1 MPLVLGR
8 GRFWRRSSRL
18 VAMALSLSSSSCRWS
33 SSSSLRLRLRLR
45 LRPHPP
51 PPACSAGF
59 QLDPTTPTGGFHGIV
74 FKGGG
79 VKGMAYVGALQAL
92 ENKGVTAASM
102 TYFAGSSAGSI
113 IAAMMAAGVSVK
125 ELERKLYG
133 IDWQKVMDGSHFL
146 GFELI
151 NLVRFYGLYKGQY
164 LEDAVIETLLHQQT
178 GIARITFKQL
188 YEQTGKFLR
197 VTGTNLT
204 DNELNVFDPHS
215 APDMPVSKAV
225 HISACVPLFFRSVE
239 YKSKYFVDGGTL
251 RNLDLTAF
259 EGYIDPP
266 ERALAMD
273 LVDTAPPAASSI
285 TGVVQFLLA
294 LMQTLAKYAN
304 LYDSKKPDNVDVV
317 PIDTTGIN
325 ALNFNIS
332 REEQEKLYDMGM
344 KAVEAAFPED
354 KQKEEEEEERKLAAP
369 AA

>member
-1 MPLVLGR
+1 MQL
-8 GRFWRRSSRL
+8 
-18 VAMALSLSSSSCRWS
+18 AMTSSSPSWS
-33 SSSSLRLRLRLR
+33 SSLSRTLFRSCSPSQRRLQPLSPPRLLRSC
-45 LRPHPP
+45 
-51 PPACSAGF
+51 CSALK
-59 QLDPTTPTGGFHGIV
+59 LDSSTPTGGFRGIV

-113 IAAMMAAGVSVK
+113 VAAMVAAGVSIK
-125 ELERKLYG
+125 DLERNLYG

-146 GFELI
+146 GLELI
-151 NLVRFYGLYKGQY
+151 NLVRFYGLYKGEY
-164 LEDAVIETLLHQQT
+164 LEEDVIEKLLEKQT
-178 GIARITFKQL
+178 GISRVTFKQL
-188 YEQTGKFLR
+188 YDQTGKFLR

-204 DNELNVFDPHS
+204 DNELNIFDPHS

-239 YKSKYFVDGGTL
+239 YKGKYFVDGGTL

-259 EGYIDPP
+259 EGYIEPP

-273 LVDTAPPAASSI
+273 LVDKASSTSKI
-285 TGVVQFLLA
+285 SGLVPFLLA

-317 PIDTTGIN
+317 PVDTTGIN
-325 ALNFNIS
+325 PLNFNIS
-332 REEQEKLYDMGM
+332 KKEQERLYEMGM
-344 KAVEAAFPED
+344 KAVETAFPDAVEC
-354 KQKEEEEEERKLAAP
+354 EEEEEKELAS